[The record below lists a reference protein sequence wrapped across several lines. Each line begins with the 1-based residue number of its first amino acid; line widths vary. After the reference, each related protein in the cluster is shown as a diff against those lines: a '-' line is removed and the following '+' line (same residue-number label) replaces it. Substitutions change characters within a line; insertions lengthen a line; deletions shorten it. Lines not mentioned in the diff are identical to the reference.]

1 MTHSFK
7 PPTLRLPKTLAA
19 TALHCAIAGTLAC
32 SGSVEHDGPT
42 SEDAAMDAPQDAS
55 ADASQD
61 GSQDSAAQDAIED
74 AVSDVVVY
82 DSLPMCDSGEP
93 IFCGPMSP
101 DAGNCNVYVC
111 DSNCPQ
117 GCEPFV

>member
-1 MTHSFK
+1 MTHAFK

-32 SGSVEHDGPT
+32 SGASEHSGPNPT
-42 SEDAAMDAPQDAS
+42 PDDAAIDVATDAP

-61 GSQDSAAQDAIED
+61 GAAQDAMQD

-82 DSLPMCDSGEP
+82 DAIPACDAGEP
-93 IFCGPMSP
+93 TFCGPMSP

-111 DSNCPQ
+111 GFDCPP